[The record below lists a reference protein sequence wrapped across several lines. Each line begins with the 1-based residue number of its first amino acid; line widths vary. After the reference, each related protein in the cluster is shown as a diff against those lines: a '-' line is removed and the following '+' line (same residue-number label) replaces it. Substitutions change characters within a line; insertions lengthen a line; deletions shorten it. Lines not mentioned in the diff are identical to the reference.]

1 MVLQSTYFV
10 GAVSGVYNHLKLAVT
25 ASRSAAMGLITS
37 KKIEAPSWPRSST
50 RRSNFGI
57 GHDDGGIGAVGGMR
71 EKEQTRHRNDTIK
84 N

>member
-1 MVLQSTYFV
+1 VLGSTYSV

-25 ASRSAAMGLITS
+25 ASRSAAIGLITS
-37 KKIEAPSWPRSST
+37 KKIEAPSWPRFST

-57 GHDDGGIGAVGGMR
+57 GHGGGIGAVGGMR
-71 EKEQTRHRNDTIK
+71 EKEQTRHRNDAIK